1 MAPAQPVIIQGLA
14 KENVMRLSVRTGKMI
29 CLLSILVLLGG
40 CQTTYYAVWEK
51 MGKEK
56 RHLLRDQ
63 VEKSRQDQEKASEQ
77 FQDALT
83 RLKEMYGIDGGGLEK
98 MYNRLSDDYEECENR
113 AAVIDQRI
121 EKVHRIAM
129 DLFDEWRQEIGQ
141 IKNASFRSKSREK
154 LRATQSRY
162 TRLETSLKTSRK
174 RMTPVLA
181 NMRDYVL
188 FLKHNLNAQAI
199 GSLKSEVATIETDID
214 RLVRDIEKS
223 INAADAF
230 LEEFEK

>member
-1 MAPAQPVIIQGLA
+1 
-14 KENVMRLSVRTGKMI
+14 MRFSIRTGKTI
-29 CLLSILVLLGG
+29 CLLSLWVLLVG

-63 VEKSRQDQEKASEQ
+63 VEKSRQDQEKASEE
-77 FQDALT
+77 FKDALT
-83 RLKEMYGIDGGGLEK
+83 RLKGMYGIDGGKLEK
-98 MYNRLSDDYEECENR
+98 MYNRLSDDYEDCENR
-113 AAVIDQRI
+113 AAIIDQRI
-121 EKVHRIAM
+121 EKVHRIAQ
-129 DLFDEWRQEIGQ
+129 DLFGEWRQEIDQ

-154 LRATQSRY
+154 LRATQTRY
-162 TRLETSLKTSRK
+162 ARLETSLKTSRK

-181 NMRDYVL
+181 NLRDYVL

-199 GSLKSEVATIETDID
+199 GSLKSEVNNIETDVD
-214 RLVRDIEKS
+214 RLVRDIQKS

-230 LEEFEK
+230 LKEFEK

>member
-1 MAPAQPVIIQGLA
+1 
-14 KENVMRLSVRTGKMI
+14 MRFSIRTGKTI
-29 CLLSILVLLGG
+29 CLLSLWVLLAG

-63 VEKSRQDQEKASEQ
+63 VEKSRQDQEKASEE
-77 FQDALT
+77 FKDALT
-83 RLKEMYGIDGGGLEK
+83 RLKEMYGIDGGKLEK
-98 MYNRLSDDYEECENR
+98 MYNRLSDDYEDCENR
-113 AAVIDQRI
+113 AAIIDQRI
-121 EKVHRIAM
+121 EKVHRIAQ
-129 DLFDEWRQEIGQ
+129 DLFGEWRQEIDQ

-154 LRATQSRY
+154 LRATQTRY
-162 TRLETSLKTSRK
+162 ARLETSLKTSRK

-181 NMRDYVL
+181 NLRDYVL

-199 GSLKSEVATIETDID
+199 GSLKSEVNNIETDVD
-214 RLVRDIEKS
+214 RLVRDIQKS

-230 LEEFEK
+230 LKEFEK